1 VRQRTADYLSAFSVA
16 AFPKRR
22 GPSPGL
28 SAAFE
33 LQAALAVG
41 APVVAADNAWARD
54 WITEGETGLTVAP
67 GDVEGLARAI
77 LRFLG
82 DDALVDRIGKA
93 GKALVQAR
101 SRRTVIDPRILA
113 ILADTSG
120 RAAA

>member
-1 VRQRTADYLSAFSVA
+1 
-16 AFPKRR
+16 
-22 GPSPGL
+22 
-28 SAAFE
+28 
-33 LQAALAVG
+33 
-41 APVVAADNAWARD
+41 VVAADNEWARD

-77 LRFLG
+77 LRFMS
-82 DDALVDRIGKA
+82 DEAVVDQIGKA

-113 ILADTSG
+113 ILAGTSG